1 MNYNVR
7 VEKLVDVPHRFKAWK
22 SQRRERENSAVFAIA
37 LVFAAM
43 TRSLDGTLV
52 KIDLARPAQLM
63 VNANRQFQTFPVAKR
78 MVVERESTFAGDA
91 TAMRA
96 RIDLADLT
104 PGEYVRLQIDAQGQV
119 THVRAVVRLERA
131 KVRSASGSNVVL
143 EDGTQLAIGSI
154 LRFVDERGRPSATAT
169 VRPGDT
175 VLLFR
180 HPETQNIYRFSAEPR
195 SRRARARKR
204 AK

>member
-63 VNANRQFQTFPVAKR
+63 VNSSRQFQTFPVAKR
-78 MVVERESTFAGDA
+78 MVVDRKTSFGCTGAA
-91 TAMRA
+91 TTTP
-96 RIDLADLT
+96 IDLADLT
-104 PGEYVRLQIDAQGQV
+104 PGEYVRLQIDAQGRV
-119 THVRAVVRLERA
+119 THAHAVACVEPA
-131 KVRSASGSNVVL
+131 KVRSVSGSNVVL

-154 LRFVDERGRPSATAT
+154 LRFVDERGKPSATAT
-169 VRPGDT
+169 VRPGET

-180 HPETQNIYRFSAEPR
+180 HPETQNIYRISAQPR